1 MRRLFFLQFINL
13 LKINFIFEKE
23 KQDIANHKNLKL

>member
-1 MRRLFFLQFINL
+1 MWCLFLLQCLIF